1 MVAITGCTTGTG
13 YFAALTFAK
22 RGARV
27 IMLNR
32 KSERAETALSKIKEA
47 VPDAKVEHVDCD
59 LTDFASVK
67 KAAAELQSLCSSGL
81 DVLCNNA
88 GVMALA
94 DQATADGFDVQMQ
107 TNHLSHFL
115 LTREVFPLLE
125 KAAEKS
131 GEVCCSG
138 CWAHASRY
146 RYHSAR
152 MLPSEPQDSSLSSV
166 LSASAVAST
175 KAWQILS
182 FSTISH
188 RTRLARCNLA
198 GSSTD
203 SHDPCLC
210 GQARVVNH
218 SSGARKMSSIFGGA
232 TPVRLVA
239 LVVLP
244 ARGLRAM

>member
-1 MVAITGCTTGTG
+1 MTEGTRLGQVVAITGCTTGTG

-22 RGARV
+22 CGARV

-32 KSERAETALSKIKEA
+32 KSERAETALSKIREA

-94 DQATADGFDVQMQ
+94 DEATADGFDVQMQ

-125 KAAEKS
+125 KAAEKN
-131 GEVCCSG
+131 GEVCCPG
-138 CWAHASRY
+138 
-146 RYHSAR
+146 
-152 MLPSEPQDSSLSSV
+152 PLSSCLAFSSPCSV
-166 LSASAVAST
+166 FRLVREITTNGSGDGIKEGKGVGKARPELVGDADVGNRRTIAFSSILSASAAKPS
-175 KAWQILS
+175 K
-182 FSTISH
+182 
-188 RTRLARCNLA
+188 
-198 GSSTD
+198 
-203 SHDPCLC
+203 
-210 GQARVVNH
+210 
-218 SSGARKMSSIFGGA
+218 
-232 TPVRLVA
+232 
-239 LVVLP
+239 
-244 ARGLRAM
+244 